1 MEHVIKISEECEGDE
16 WVKSRMF
23 VGSRC
28 LKKSDKNLVGL
39 PVGTKEHHKQRE
51 KWLGICETAVAP
63 HQHGSITHHHKNAS
77 FIEHLTRVRSTVT
90 EYRYLQ
96 L

>member
-28 LKKSDKNLVGL
+28 VKKSDKN
-39 PVGTKEHHKQRE
+39 
-51 KWLGICETAVAP
+51 
-63 HQHGSITHHHKNAS
+63 
-77 FIEHLTRVRSTVT
+77 
-90 EYRYLQ
+90 
-96 L
+96 